1 MLILDYENSCE
12 EIAKLEKEIFKFS
25 SYSKKEIENMLK
37 NKKMYKFISAKEN
50 NKILGYIIIFDNS
63 ESLEIMKIGVIPEAR
78 KRGIGTLLIKEM
90 KKMEKDIFLEVR
102 ENNMIAISFYKEN
115 SFLEVGKRKNY
126 YRDTGEA
133 AIIMCWNR

>member
-12 EIAKLEKEIFKFS
+12 DIARLEKEIFKFS
-25 SYSKKEIENMLK
+25 SYSKKEIEEMLE
-37 NKKMYKFISAKEN
+37 NKSMYKFISAKEDG
-50 NKILGYIIIFDNS
+50 KILGYIIIFDNS

-102 ENNMIAISFYKEN
+102 ENNMTAISFYKEN
-115 SFLEVGKRKNY
+115 FFVEVGKRKNY
-126 YRDTGEA
+126 YKDTGEA